1 MAHIGGS
8 VAGHKGHWGAASRKF
23 GYSVTC
29 DTTLPRLTFVGVVV
43 PPEAKEEPAVFKHVI
58 VAHVM
63 HHLLH
68 KGPVVRSEGGV
79 ACKVR
84 WRYFGA
90 VLLLFLEL

>member
-1 MAHIGGS
+1 M
-8 VAGHKGHWGAASRKF
+8 
-23 GYSVTC
+23 TC

-43 PPEAKEEPAVFKHVI
+43 PPEAKEKPAVFEHVI

-63 HHLLH
+63 YHLLQE
-68 KGPVVRSEGGV
+68 GPVVRSDEEV
-79 ACKVR
+79 ARKVR